1 MIFVNKNM
9 GGIPHELHSK
19 LSVVLSKCE
28 QFYTNQELQS
38 FFKGHRQLS
47 CWADSLPQPNNTQQR
62 VIQVMSFLVD
72 KYRID
77 TNENGLV
84 ILVRLLCSS
93 FKPPDSRHSALS
105 QLEKELNKQL
115 NIVELEKERNKQP
128 NIVDNKI
135 SFNWL
140 HLTDFHQVIK
150 EQDGGLSRAKEIF
163 FKDLN
168 RLHEK
173 SGPWDLVLFTGDLTQ
188 EGSAEEFEKLDQLLE
203 QLWANFQKLG
213 SSPKLLAIP
222 GNHDLV
228 RPNKKKPAVILLQ
241 RWSEEPEVRREFWK
255 NPESEYRKV
264 MDNAF
269 ANYMA
274 WWKRQPW
281 KPKNLKAG
289 ILPGDFS
296 ATIEKNSAKLGILGL
311 NTSFLQLIG
320 KNDEGKLDIDT
331 IHTCQFHQACDDNN
345 TQNWARK
352 HRACLLLT
360 HHRPGCLTVDARMHL
375 NTKITA
381 GYPFVLYLRDHTDT
395 KAKQIWHDYTV
406 NKIELELELELIKG
420 KGKLKSWFL
429 EASREG
435 GKIQE
440 GEISIFNDR
449 LNSIPSRPPVGKEKL
464 IGDEPGLI
472 QNLTRWITLFLPQNL
487 TGWIIPFLLIL
498 LIPIDIFSIY
508 RWLIYLPRHESLG
521 DNISIGEEIL
531 VESSEPLE
539 KENGVKEVQDC
550 QKFWNHFQAIWKNN
564 TKIQNCFA
572 GVANT
577 FKESWDTE
585 GKDPETLIYINNAF
599 LEHIKADPYTI
610 AVVVPVRDQ
619 NEQVNG
625 ELAKEILRGVAQAQT
640 EVNLSL
646 FKKKQFSF
654 LPFPN
659 VDLKAKRFNGKGLK
673 VIIANDANSE
683 DGAKNIAKKIVGR
696 PEILVVVGHW
706 ASKMTMATK
715 DIYDDAKLVM
725 VSPGTSTSKLT
736 AEEWVDVFF
745 RTTTTTIEEAEKMV
759 NSLLNKNQTRVVFF
773 YNPNSQYSADLKK
786 QFEEKFEEKFEGQG
800 EIINLSLNMNYFAED
815 NFNVKNAI
823 NEARRKAGDQ
833 EFAIVLIS
841 DGQVSDAFDNS
852 LKIIEENGGQ
862 NWIVANSSVY
872 SPRTLEIAQDQSQEE
887 RYQLLKK
894 LILIVPEH
902 PLNNSDFFD
911 TAVKLWEGYVSARTV
926 LSYDAMQV
934 IIQGIQEQGTRPTSK
949 GIQKTLADENF
960 IAQGATGEIKFK
972 SGTGDRQKVT
982 LDSIRV
988 YPCPSQPFGFMFIP
1002 DKFSTPEEAKE
1013 KCSMLEF

>member
-1 MIFVNKNM
+1 MR
-9 GGIPHELHSK
+9 GISPELYSK
-19 LSVVLSKCE
+19 LSASLSRCE
-28 QFYTNQELQS
+28 QFNSNEELQS
-38 FFKGHRQLS
+38 FFNGHSQLS
-47 CWADSLPQPNNTQQR
+47 LWANSLPQGINTDQR
-62 VIQVMSFLVD
+62 VTHVIGFLVG
-72 KYRID
+72 KYH
-77 TNENGLV
+77 TNKNGLV
-84 ILVRLLCSS
+84 ILVRLLCET
-93 FKPPDSRHSALS
+93 FDPKDSRHSTLS
-105 QLEKELNKQL
+105 KLEKELNKQL
-115 NIVELEKERNKQP
+115 NS
-128 NIVDNKI
+128 VDNKT

-150 EQDGGLSRAKEIF
+150 EQNGGSSRVKKRF
-163 FKDLN
+163 FEDLN

-173 SGPWDLVLFTGDLTQ
+173 SEPWDLVLFTGDLTQ

-203 QLWANFQKLG
+203 QLWAKFQEWG

-228 RPNKKKPAVILLQ
+228 RPNEKEPAVRLLK
-241 RWSEEPEVRREFWK
+241 RWSEEREVQREFWEDA
-255 NPESEYRKV
+255 ESCYRRV
-264 MDNAF
+264 IAEAF

-274 WWKRQPW
+274 WWKRQRW
-281 KPKNLKAG
+281 KPEHLKAG

-320 KNDEGKLDIDT
+320 ENNEGKLA
-331 IHTCQFHQACDDNN
+331 IHAHQFHQACDDNN

-360 HHRPGCLTVDARMHL
+360 DHPVDAQMHL

-395 KAKQIWHDYTV
+395 KAKQIWHYYTV
-406 NKIELELELELIKG
+406 NKIELELIKG

-440 GEISIFNDR
+440 WEIPIFNDR
-449 LNSIPSRPPVGKEKL
+449 LNSIPSRPPVGKEEL
-464 IGDEPGLI
+464 IGDEPGLT
-472 QNLTRWITLFLPQNL
+472 QNLTRGITLFLSQNP
-487 TGWIIPFLLIL
+487 TGWIISFLLIL
-498 LIPIDIFSIY
+498 IDIFSIY
-508 RWLIYLPRHESLG
+508 RWLIYLPRHEPLG

-531 VESSEPLE
+531 VESSRPLE
-539 KENGVKEVQDC
+539 KENGVKEVQYC
-550 QKFWNHFQAIWKNN
+550 QKSWNHFQAIWKNN

-577 FKESWDTE
+577 LKESWKNE
-585 GKDPETLIYINNAF
+585 RRDPETLIYVNNAF

-610 AVVVPVRDQ
+610 AVVVPVIDQ

-625 ELAKEILRGVAQAQT
+625 ELAEEILRGVAQAQT

-673 VIIANDANSE
+673 VIIANDANSK
-683 DGAKNIAKKIVGR
+683 DGAENVAKKIVGR
-696 PEILVVVGHW
+696 PEILGVVGHW
-706 ASKMTMATK
+706 ASEMTMATK

-725 VSPGTSTSKLT
+725 VSPGTTTSKLT
-736 AEEWVDVFF
+736 AEERVDVFF
-745 RTTTTTIEEAEKMV
+745 RTTTTTIEQAENMV
-759 NSLLNKNQTRVVFF
+759 NSLLNKNQTRVVIF
-773 YNPNSQYSADLKK
+773 YNPKSYYSADLKK
-786 QFEEKFEEKFEGQG
+786 QFEEKFEGKG
-800 EIINLSLNMNYFAED
+800 EIINLSLNMDYFAED
-815 NFNVKNAI
+815 NFKVKDAI
-823 NEARRKAGDQ
+823 NEARRQAGDQ

-862 NWIVANSSVY
+862 NWIVANWSVY
-872 SPRTLEIAQDQSQEE
+872 SPRTLKIAQDQSQEK
-887 RYQLLKK
+887 RYQLLEK
-894 LILIVPEH
+894 LILIVPGH
-902 PLNNSDFFD
+902 PLNNSVNNSDFSE
-911 TAVKLWEGYVSARTV
+911 TAVKLWGGHVSARTA
-926 LSYDAMQV
+926 LSYDAVQV
-934 IIQGIQEQGTRPTSK
+934 ILKGIQEQGTRPTSK

-960 IAQGATGEIKFK
+960 IVQGATGEIQFK
-972 SGTGDRQKVT
+972 SGTGDRQKVP

-988 YPCPSQPFGFMFIP
+988 YRCPSQPSGFMFIP
-1002 DKFSTPEEAKE
+1002 DKFSTPEEAKV
-1013 KCSMLEF
+1013 KCSNSE